1 MKRIVQRL
9 ALVAATIMLT
19 GAAVAPASA
28 ANFSFGFG
36 IGPGMYFG
44 DDDEDYVPGNGAGG
58 LCFTDYMLRKELSR
72 QGYGD
77 VRLGSSEGR
86 EQDVDATR
94 DGQRFKLEV
103 NKCTG
108 VVLSRRRAR

>member
-1 MKRIVQRL
+1 MKPALQGL
-9 ALVAATIMLT
+9 AVLAATVALT
-19 GAAVAPASA
+19 IAAMAPASA

-58 LCFTDYMLRKELSR
+58 LCFTDYMLRQELSR

-77 VRLGSSEGR
+77 IRLGSSEGR

-94 DGQRFKLEV
+94 GGQRFKLEV